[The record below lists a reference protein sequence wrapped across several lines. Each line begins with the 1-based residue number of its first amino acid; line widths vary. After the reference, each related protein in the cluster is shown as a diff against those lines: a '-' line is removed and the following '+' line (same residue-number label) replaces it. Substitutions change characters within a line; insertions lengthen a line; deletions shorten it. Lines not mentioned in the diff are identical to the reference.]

1 MIKPSF
7 LKSSVLYTIGGG
19 LPVLASIVLLPFY
32 TNYLSS
38 LHFLQLS
45 FYISISLF
53 VQIFYNFS
61 LDTYLGIRYS
71 ELNSQGPHKASAFIY
86 QAGQYTWLWGFF
98 WSSIFILSGPYVFSV
113 LFKKELGMEFGLW
126 AILSVMTGFFNSGIR
141 TALQAL
147 MYEKKPLFHFSINTL
162 NFLLTIV
169 MGVGGILMWPDSLK
183 GPVWSRFLSTGLC
196 FLSVQFVFFRHKKLL
211 SVWDGFSDMISFC
224 LPYFLFL
231 IATWLFTQADRYL
244 LQYYLS
250 EQDIN
255 AYDVLQKCFMG
266 VEFFQNSVSA
276 VLLQAVYTIWSR
288 EGIRTTT
295 ETNRY
300 FHVLTAINTLMLP
313 FFSLLVPL
321 LYYLFISQTYFNKAL
336 DYIGIMAGW
345 YALRPL
351 MIYYMAA
358 YLFSRKIYSMMI
370 VFLFSSGLQLAGI
383 KYLTPIYGIQAAL
396 FSGLIVRGIQLAL
409 MDFTLRKKKL
419 PFNYNFIKMVAV
431 PLLFILIN
439 TIHYI
444 IYGKFSILF
453 HIFIEFLFGILI
465 VWLYKNEIKI
475 TYIRY
480 KSLIISKVRDSSV

>member
-7 LKSSVLYTIGGG
+7 LKSSVIYTIGGG
-19 LPVLASIVLLPFY
+19 LPVMASIVLLPFY

-71 ELNSQGPHKASAFIY
+71 ELNSQEPHKAPAFIY
-86 QAGQYTWLWGFF
+86 QVGQYTWLWGVF
-98 WSSIFILSGPYVFSV
+98 WSIIFILSGPYVFSI

-126 AILSVMTGFFNSGIR
+126 AVLSVLAGFFNSGIR
-141 TALQAL
+141 SALQAL
-147 MYEKKPLFHFSINTL
+147 MYEKKPLFHFAINTL
-162 NFLLTIV
+162 NFLLTIA
-169 MGVGGILMWPDSLK
+169 MGIGGILLWPDSLK
-183 GPVWSRFLSTGLC
+183 GPVWSRFLSTGFC
-196 FLSVQFVFFRHKKLL
+196 FLLVQIVFFRQKKMF
-211 SVWDGFSDMISFC
+211 SVWDGFSDMFSFC

-244 LQYYLS
+244 LQYYLN

-266 VEFFQNSVSA
+266 VEFFQNSISA
-276 VLLQAVYTIWSR
+276 VLLQAVYTIWSKD
-288 EGIRTTT
+288 GIRTTT

-300 FHVLTAINTLMLP
+300 FHVLTAINTLILP
-313 FFSLLVPL
+313 LFSLLLPL
-321 LYYLFISQTYFNKAL
+321 LYYLFISQTYFNSAL
-336 DYIGIMAGW
+336 DYIGIMSGW

-358 YLFSRKIYSMMI
+358 FLFSRKIYSMMM
-370 VFLFSSGLQLAGI
+370 VFLISSALQLACI

-396 FSGLIVRGIQLAL
+396 FTGLTVRGIQLAL
-409 MDFTLRKKKL
+409 MDFTLRKNRVHYK
-419 PFNYNFIKMVAV
+419 YNFTKMLVIPV
-431 PLLFILIN
+431 FFIMLNI
-439 TIHYI
+439 IHYFVS
-444 IYGKFSILF
+444 GKFSILF
-453 HIFIEFLFGILI
+453 EIFIELFFGGMIFL
-465 VWLYKNEIKI
+465 LYKNELV
-475 TYIRY
+475 TTFSRY
-480 KSLIISKVRDSSV
+480 KELILAKFKGKSV